1 METVILWGI
10 MAILLSTMVL
20 IVKKSTLEVKFLK
33 HNVQDSSNTVNI
45 ILNTD
50 GKTITI
56 KAASISGFLDDE
68 EDMIKEIGMEA
79 SNDILDDKSTL
90 ESIKSNLDNI
100 AGKYNYRAKV
110 IINSQFG
117 RNKLPF
123 PATVRGTSMIPT
135 LKDGQNI
142 MALKTTSF
150 KVGDIVIAR
159 HSRYG
164 LIIKRV
170 ASINNGNMFLKSD
183 NREIEKIKREK
194 RLYDGTIRIETIL
207 KTPLDAWLPERDII
221 AVLKH

>member
-20 IVKKSTLEVKFLK
+20 IKKSTLEAKFLK

-100 AGKYNYRAKV
+100 AGKYNYRAQV

-183 NREIEKIKREK
+183 NRVVEKIKREK
-194 RLYDGTIRIETIL
+194 RLYDGTIKIETIL
-207 KTPLDAWLPERDII
+207 KTPIDTWLPERDII